1 MFPYSY
7 GGNSLFNMVPS
18 WAREGGPERLVEDL
32 RDSSFRQRM
41 SDDTKQHGS
50 ATGSTS
56 KRALIQEGRWDLI
69 RITKSAVKPRDSSLG
84 I

>member
-50 ATGSTS
+50 ATG
-56 KRALIQEGRWDLI
+56 RWDLI